1 MAGRAI
7 QDVLSDHSDWLQN
20 SGHGQRAIL
29 INTDLSNID
38 LQGADLREVNFAGSN
53 LAGADFSG
61 ANLSHSN
68 MFNVDLQSA
77 LLKGTDLTEV
87 DRGYYS
93 CGNLVDKF
101 EGQQSSAGNIT

>member
-29 INTDLSNID
+29 INTDLSNIN
-38 LQGADLREVNFAGSN
+38 LQGADLREVNLAGSN
-53 LAGADFSG
+53 LAGVDFSG
-61 ANLSHSN
+61 TNLSHRN

-77 LLKGTDLTEV
+77 LLKGADLTEV

-93 CGNLVDKF
+93 CGNLGKKF

>member
-1 MAGRAI
+1 MADRTI

-29 INTDLSNID
+29 INADLSNIE
-38 LQGADLREVNFAGSN
+38 LRGANLREVNLAGSN
-53 LAGADFSG
+53 LAEADLSG
-61 ANLSHSN
+61 ANLSQSN

-93 CGNLVDKF
+93 CGNLGDKF